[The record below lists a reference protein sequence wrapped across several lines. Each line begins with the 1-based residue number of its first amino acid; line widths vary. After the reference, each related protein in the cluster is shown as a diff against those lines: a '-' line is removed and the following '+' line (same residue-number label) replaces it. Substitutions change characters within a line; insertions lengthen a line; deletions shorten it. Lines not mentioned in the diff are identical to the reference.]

1 MGKYIQFQVDKEDTL
16 STRGSAFN
24 IRDRTMC
31 QHGVV
36 HSKSVIRNCVNMG
49 KYIQFQVNKEDT
61 ASTRGSA
68 FNIRYQ
74 TLCQHGVLH
83 SISGK

>member
-1 MGKYIQFQVDKEDTL
+1 MGKYIQFQVDKEDTV

-36 HSKSVIRNCVNMG
+36 HSISDIGQCVNMG
-49 KYIQFQVNKEDT
+49 KYIQFQVDKEDT
-61 ASTRGSA
+61 VSTRGSA
-68 FNIRYQ
+68 FNIRDQ
-74 TLCQHGVLH
+74 TMCQHGVVH
-83 SISGK
+83 SISVK